1 MIALP
6 GQPMVALAA
15 RLHERA
21 QIRNAG
27 NNLTLKVVV
36 PQAPRPWGPD
46 LRRAVS
52 RRVPRRGVSPRL

>member
-6 GQPMVALAA
+6 GQPTVVLAA

-36 PQAPRPWGPD
+36 PRHLGLGD
-46 LRRAVS
+46 RT
-52 RRVPRRGVSPRL
+52 

>member
-1 MIALP
+1 MLALP

-36 PQAPRPWGPD
+36 PQAPRPWGGD
-46 LRRAVS
+46 LRRRSADGS
-52 RRVPRRGVSPRL
+52 PDEGYPRGC